1 MQRMERDARAG
12 HGRENG
18 RQLEPSGTTGI
29 PATHG
34 RHTPRRSLSAA
45 PEGKNKRQSP
55 SPSTPATMLAM
66 TSCCRTRFVLW
77 EIFARDLACRRN
89 IVAGGGGKN
98 RFTFIFSLRGLKVGI
113 LSRRRLREAA
123 SMILPL
129 RQWMLACGPSL
140 REAASMRKGDGG
152 DDCRLFFP
160 SGAFGWA
167 SFLAQD
173 FEKLRPC
180 SLMLAC
186 GPRFR
191 EAASM
196 TLP

>member
-55 SPSTPATMLAM
+55 TPSTPATMLAM
-66 TSCCRTRFVLW
+66 TSCCRTRFAHW

-89 IVAGGGGKN
+89 IVAGGGGK
-98 RFTFIFSLRGLKVGI
+98 IDS
-113 LSRRRLREAA
+113 
-123 SMILPL
+123 
-129 RQWMLACGPSL
+129 
-140 REAASMRKGDGG
+140 
-152 DDCRLFFP
+152 RLFFP
-160 SGAFGWA
+160 SGASRWEF
-167 SFLAQD
+167 FLAED
-173 FEKLRPC
+173 FEKLR
-180 SLMLAC
+180 
-186 GPRFR
+186 R
-191 EAASM
+191 
-196 TLP
+196 